1 MKMHSSLLVIAIV
14 GMFAFDG
21 IAVRAQSPSRDDLKS
36 ILGVWKGGMPGD
48 PPGSIE
54 LTITSSKIAGRNART
69 GRSLGVGT
77 YDLDPAKGT
86 IDAFGIENPVRGRT
100 YYGVYSL
107 DGNTLRWC
115 ANSRT
120 KKRPADLTHRPDKDQ
135 WLMILTR
142 QR

>member
-1 MKMHSSLLVIAIV
+1 MKTRSSLFVIAFV
-14 GMFAFDG
+14 GAFAF
-21 IAVRAQSPSRDDLKS
+21 ASNPAFAQSPSRDDVKT

-54 LTITSSKIAGRNART
+54 LTITASKITGRNART
-69 GRSLGVGT
+69 GKNLGAGT

-107 DGNTLRWC
+107 EGNTLKWC

-120 KKRPADLTHRPDKDQ
+120 KRRPADLTHRPDKDQ
-135 WLMILTR
+135 WLMILIR